1 MAKQNREC
9 ADEKTTLEA
18 SKNDEKSSE
27 KLEKKRSKTLVSME
41 KTTESAGKMSQK
53 RGVEELYATKIL
65 PYLSDIE
72 RYASCGVLEGQ
83 LAAYYHVGKTS
94 WAKYKKEHPEFAE
107 TLNRAIVKAR
117 TALINRSFEVAMGYD
132 YTETVTVT
140 TRDKA
145 GKETGSKTTV
155 RKCHAKA
162 DAGMLQF
169 LLINRIPEDFA
180 RDPQAIALRRR
191 ALELAAEGRLSLD
204 TEVL

>member
-1 MAKQNREC
+1 MAKRNRERS
-9 ADEKTTLEA
+9 DEKRTPNAPE
-18 SKNDEKSSE
+18 NEEKTVE
-27 KLEKKRSKTLVSME
+27 KAAKKPPKTPENME
-41 KTTESAGKMSQK
+41 KTSENDPKTPKK
-53 RGVEELYATKIL
+53 RGVEDLYPTKIL

-140 TRDKA
+140 TRDKT

-191 ALELAAEGRLSLD
+191 ALELAAEGRLSLE